1 MSEFDQNQYS
11 EQFNEPPKETIKD
24 IIIDSLKRNGFLF
37 LMSTL
42 TDIISRLKN
51 KH

>member
-1 MSEFDQNQYS
+1 MNEFNENQYS
-11 EQFNEPPKETIKD
+11 EQFSSPPKETIKD
-24 IIIDSLKRNGFLF
+24 VIIESLKRNGFLF